1 MIKAHR
7 PNCLC
12 LSCMS
17 SKSWEIKVCK
27 QVVNELWFDSIVG
40 LWFIAILYVHKL
52 DLRYNLAHKTC
63 GYTKETSCSHLP
75 LLFFLSVP
83 VCLSLSLALPVC
95 EKNVQKVCANSSEE
109 HLQPFKDKMEGFL
122 SVGKSLRSP
131 ELLLSSSSSS
141 STGTYAFSS
150 WMLIGW
156 IKLFHSELWGTKGE
170 IDLRPPK
177 IKYMDSHI
185 VLLKPSDGTF

>member
-40 LWFIAILYVHKL
+40 LWFIAILSVYKL

-63 GYTKETSCSHLP
+63 GNTKETSCSHLP
-75 LLFFLSVP
+75 LLFSLPVP
-83 VCLSLSLALPVC
+83 VCLSLCLSLFQCVKGTCRRCVPTPQR
-95 EKNVQKVCANSSEE
+95 NTSS
-109 HLQPFKDKMEGFL
+109 PSKIKW
-122 SVGKSLRSP
+122 K
-131 ELLLSSSSSS
+131 
-141 STGTYAFSS
+141 AFSLTVS
-150 WMLIGW
+150 HYAVPSGCCRRCCSRRRLPWEHMLC
-156 IKLFHSELWGTKGE
+156 
-170 IDLRPPK
+170 PPECWL
-177 IKYMDSHI
+177 DE
-185 VLLKPSDGTF
+185 